1 MNMRDSTTQE
11 PQEKITEHAR
21 TAEDKESEC

>member
-1 MNMRDSTTQE
+1 MSMRDNTAQE